1 MILIIHMQDNNSAN
15 AVFRAAPYTLYQNVI
30 NFQNFVRFHNTS
42 VNVISL
48 PAPIFVKLAII
59 SCTELYPHR
68 IKNTEGTTFSLTPLM
83 CAFHYYELHETLTS
97 QWHWVQ
103 NTCDRYHLN
112 RSRNV
117 EKRVATHCRRFDFH
131 ENSRLTD
138 FL

>member
-1 MILIIHMQDNNSAN
+1 MPCIKMMVMMILIIHMQDNNSAN

-30 NFQNFVRFHNTS
+30 NFQNFVTFHDTS

-48 PAPIFVKLAII
+48 PAPIFMKLAII
-59 SCTELYPHR
+59 SCTALY
-68 IKNTEGTTFSLTPLM
+68 PLM
-83 CAFHYYELHETLTS
+83 CAFHYYEFHETLTS
-97 QWHWVQ
+97 QWHWVH
-103 NTCDRYHLN
+103 NICDRYHLN